1 MAVRGSLGRRSSLEN
16 PIRASNASRAGSN
29 PNTQANTP
37 RESQPD
43 RIVVRVVQVVEVD
56 EKDKDNSRGA
66 GQDGSEP
73 ATSNT
78 DGTSQHQP
86 KVRRDPTARTRHL
99 RLRQRLLGHPGRYN
113 LPRGVADRGDHRVG
127 HHHVPGGCPT
137 IGAPHR
143 EHTRAVTA
151 TSAAHSRHLICTH
164 PTADAECDT
173 THGKS
178 CHGSSR
184 QAHRTG
190 PRHHRDRPPSPTHS
204 NGGKAHQVPFAPG
217 AQVLLTWSATQAS
230 CGGRVL

>member
-1 MAVRGSLGRRSSLEN
+1 MINCCRRRRADCGSTHPSISTPVAATSGGTNQLRRVDKIIIERHRARSTRTASATTSSAPSRTKILSKRLSGSTLCTRPGSRSS
-16 PIRASNASRAGSN
+16 P
-29 PNTQANTP
+29 
-37 RESQPD
+37 ESGW
-43 RIVVRVVQVVEVD
+43 
-56 EKDKDNSRGA
+56 GA
-66 GQDGSEP
+66 V
-73 ATSNT
+73 N
-78 DGTSQHQP
+78 H
-86 KVRRDPTARTRHL
+86 
-99 RLRQRLLGHPGRYN
+99 
-113 LPRGVADRGDHRVG
+113 VAPLHRVRS
-127 HHHVPGGCPT
+127 PPAACPT

-217 AQVLLTWSATQAS
+217 AQSSLDLVSNTSELRRSCALT
-230 CGGRVL
+230 RVGAFTRSG

>member
-1 MAVRGSLGRRSSLEN
+1 MSLSRPTRPTWREWHRQRLLISRTLAPPAPHRRSPSHRAPACRPSATTRGEPPTATRTRGRVGGMSSISVRLPRFEAITVAVRGSLGRRSSLEN

-113 LPRGVADRGDHRVG
+113 LPRGVADRGDHRVR
-127 HHHVPGGCPT
+127 HHHVP
-137 IGAPHR
+137 A
-143 EHTRAVTA
+143 
-151 TSAAHSRHLICTH
+151 
-164 PTADAECDT
+164 
-173 THGKS
+173 
-178 CHGSSR
+178 
-184 QAHRTG
+184 
-190 PRHHRDRPPSPTHS
+190 
-204 NGGKAHQVPFAPG
+204 G
-217 AQVLLTWSATQAS
+217 AQQSERRTESTPEP
-230 CGGRVL
+230 